1 MILMFLMPKYY
12 NTLEQ
17 NLAAL
22 AFCNITFING
32 EKVPNVQFLKNVLN
46 IAENTDLSRKVEKDT
61 RVFQLGK
68 DTVENSLHIMYNLMT
83 DFSDVTKFYIEEC
96 DLLTLIYR
104 MFDSVTPLEIIQKLL
119 KMMTKISDYYIKKK
133 DY

>member
-1 MILMFLMPKYY
+1 MSETQFGVETILKTEFPVMILMFLMPKYY

-61 RVFQLGK
+61 RVF
-68 DTVENSLHIMYNLMT
+68 
-83 DFSDVTKFYIEEC
+83 
-96 DLLTLIYR
+96 
-104 MFDSVTPLEIIQKLL
+104 
-119 KMMTKISDYYIKKK
+119 
-133 DY
+133 